1 MKNTYSDGKFAMS
14 MGNGQMTFMEQKYN
28 GEVLEVSQM
37 GASQVITEGP
47 QLAAIKEQATVNPQ
61 FDYLSNGSTMEL
73 IGAETVDGVSC
84 YKVSVT
90 KPTGDKV
97 TEFYSVDKSLLVR
110 TVATAPGPAGETTIT
125 TDMQDYKSYDG
136 LMMPSVLKIAG
147 MMPTTVEMKLESVD
161 INGDVDMS
169 LFDIK

>member
-1 MKNTYSDGKFAMS
+1 
-14 MGNGQMTFMEQKYN
+14 
-28 GEVLEVSQM
+28 
-37 GASQVITEGP
+37 
-47 QLAAIKEQATVNPQ
+47 
-61 FDYLSNGSTMEL
+61 
-73 IGAETVDGVSC
+73 
-84 YKVSVT
+84 
-90 KPTGDKV
+90 
-97 TEFYSVDKSLLVR
+97 VDKSLLVR